1 MNSCNECSD
10 ILKKWKGKS
19 RQYIHIATDV
29 YEYGAEVDVSIDGS
43 SREIRLRCGEKRVNF
58 NELYKK
64 LRRKNEEL

>member
-1 MNSCNECSD
+1 MNSCPICGSSF
-10 ILKKWKGKS
+10 KGS

-29 YEYGAEVDVSIDGS
+29 YECGAEVDMKIDGS
-43 SREIRLRCGEKRVNF
+43 ERQISLRCSEKRVNF